1 MVRSLVDLEKPSFVS
16 IDKFALKSP
25 DSVTKPC
32 LVTIPRITISLGG
45 QRRPLRSVRGP
56 FLNMVEGYYHLHTP

>member
-1 MVRSLVDLEKPSFVS
+1 MVKSLVDLEKPFFVS
-16 IDKFALKSP
+16 IDKFASKSP

-32 LVTIPRITISLGG
+32 SVTNPRITISLGG

-56 FLNMVEGYYHLHTP
+56 LLNMVKGYCQLHTP